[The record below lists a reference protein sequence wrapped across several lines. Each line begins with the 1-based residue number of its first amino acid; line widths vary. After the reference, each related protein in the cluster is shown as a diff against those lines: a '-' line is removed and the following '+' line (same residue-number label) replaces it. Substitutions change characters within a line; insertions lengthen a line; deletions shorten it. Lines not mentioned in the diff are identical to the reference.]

1 MKRMMREENIIN
13 LNIIETMRN
22 RFKMVGQSLEI
33 TWGDWPHLLRGE
45 DMVSNSWVPVS
56 GNLFQWSNSR
66 KQIENLG
73 NTPEKKTENEGPVPG
88 NLLEGLVPLVHDGN
102 D

>member
-13 LNIIETMRN
+13 INIIETMRN
-22 RFKMVGQSLEI
+22 KFKVVGQSLEI

-56 GNLFQWSNSR
+56 GNP
-66 KQIENLG
+66 LG
-73 NTPEKKTENEGPVPG
+73 R
-88 NLLEGLVPLVHDGN
+88 LVPSGVKSGPME
-102 D
+102 